1 MLTERKDKNIRARI
15 VVRGF
20 QQKEGIDY
28 HETYAPVVKFTTL
41 RMVFAI
47 VAKLDLHCPPDG
59 RSKRRS

>member
-1 MLTERKDKNIRARI
+1 MLTERQGQKHRSRI

-47 VAKLDLHCPPDG
+47 VAKFDLHCHQMDV
-59 RSKRRS
+59 